1 MKRLLGVQRRANQ
14 RKGRRAGID
23 TLKNSFG
30 GSVKQEL
37 MKQDYHQIRI
47 SGKGKEDEP
56 VNILKRQ

>member
-37 MKQDYHQIRI
+37 MKQDYYI
-47 SGKGKEDEP
+47 K
-56 VNILKRQ
+56 

>member
-1 MKRLLGVQRRANQ
+1 MFKEGQI
-14 RKGRRAGID
+14 RRAGID

-47 SGKGKEDEP
+47 SEKGKEDEP